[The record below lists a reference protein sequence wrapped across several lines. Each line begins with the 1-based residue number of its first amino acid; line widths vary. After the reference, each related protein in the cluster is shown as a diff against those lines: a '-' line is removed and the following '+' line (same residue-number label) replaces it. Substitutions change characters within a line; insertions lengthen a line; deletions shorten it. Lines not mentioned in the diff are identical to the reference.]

1 MWRNTKLPQGD
12 PAVHLQAALKNT
24 GSLWLQQPPPRLC
37 IPGHH
42 HLHGS
47 FLHSALTWGGRGT
60 CPTIPLRLNS
70 AYTVQILGCR
80 KGQLSRREQNGV
92 CSVTQ
97 THQDLSA
104 SVFVSCFILK
114 LSESDRCECWLMA
127 LQLSNYLSFPPA
139 QEFVLAK
146 RGWAAFKKRKICHY

>member
-80 KGQLSRREQNGV
+80 KGISSN
-92 CSVTQ
+92 
-97 THQDLSA
+97 SA
-104 SVFVSCFILK
+104 EENK
-114 LSESDRCECWLMA
+114 M
-127 LQLSNYLSFPPA
+127 
-139 QEFVLAK
+139 EFVQSL
-146 RGWAAFKKRKICHY
+146 RHTRICPLQYLFHVSFWSFQNLTGVNVDLWLCSYQIIYHFHLHKSLF